1 ASSGAVRPQ
10 LLIFDF
16 IGHFCTCS
24 RVAQMGRTSSTTHLR
39 RTSVKRK
46 PAPLKS
52 KIAWS
57 RISVKFSFVI
67 IEKKAYF

>member
-1 ASSGAVRPQ
+1 MDNTR
-10 LLIFDF
+10 
-16 IGHFCTCS
+16 
-24 RVAQMGRTSSTTHLR
+24 RTTHLR